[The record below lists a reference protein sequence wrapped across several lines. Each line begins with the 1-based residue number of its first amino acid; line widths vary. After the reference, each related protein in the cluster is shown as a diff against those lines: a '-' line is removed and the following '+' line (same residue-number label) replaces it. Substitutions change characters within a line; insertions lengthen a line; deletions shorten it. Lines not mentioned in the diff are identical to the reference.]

1 MKKLQCVIHA
11 PSNNT
16 LLIKQKVTGALIEKT
31 SNLDISIASP
41 FETNAIDIL
50 EADGLLIGTTE
61 NLASMAGATKDF
73 FDRTYCDLLGKKE
86 GLPIVIWVRAGHD
99 GTGTVKQLT
108 GIITGLRWKLVQKI
122 LVCQGEWSKRF
133 IDECTELGLGLA
145 IGLESNIY

>member
-41 FETNAIDIL
+41 FETNAKDIL

-61 NLASMAGATKDF
+61 NLASMACATKDF

-86 GLPIVIWVRAGHD
+86 EKLQE
-99 GTGTVKQLT
+99 KQENL
-108 GIITGLRWKLVQKI
+108 
-122 LVCQGEWSKRF
+122 GELNSTFFGYFK
-133 IDECTELGLGLA
+133 
-145 IGLESNIY
+145 

>member
-41 FETNAIDIL
+41 FETNAKDIL

-73 FDRTYCDLLGKKE
+73 FDRTYYDVIDQKE
-86 GLPIVIWVRAGHD
+86 GLPIAVWIRAGHD
-99 GTGTVKQLT
+99 GTGTTRQISSILA
-108 GIITGLRWKLVQKI
+108 GLKWKLVQEI
-122 LVCQGEWSKRF
+122 LVCKGSWNEKF
-133 IDECTELGLGLA
+133 IDDCVELSLGFA
-145 IGLESNIY
+145 YGVEQNIF